1 MSNQK
6 WAKIMAFL
14 ALLWIIVSI
23 VWTGLLF
30 LLEDNNSP
38 RNMTQDELLKYYSSL
53 WSWMEIK
60 VLTWSLNNS
69 WTTTSTWSTN

>member
-23 VWTGLLF
+23 IWTGLLF

-60 VLTWSLNNS
+60 VLTWATTTAS
-69 WTTTSTWSTN
+69 WTQN

>member
-69 WTTTSTWSTN
+69 WTTTASWTQN